1 MEKQSSL
8 ASLCNLGLVAFQYLL
23 IGVLWFLTVMFGFGF
38 TIGASTVA
46 AYITI
51 AKIKSGESDKVIYPF
66 FHGFFKNFIKSTI
79 IWVIIM
85 LIQRIAIF
93 NLLNSNFFGSFSSIA
108 WIINAFILFELFFI
122 SLYIFP
128 MIAKYE
134 NKMIAYFKTHSP
146 YCTVI
151 YLKALRLGLCSSSF
165 YFYLQIQYTFVFI
178 MVPIY
183 FFSSDSLFTDLYKNM
198 NSKRAIS

>member
-51 AKIKSGESDKVIYPF
+51 AKIKSGESDKVIFP
-66 FHGFFKNFIKSTI
+66 FHGFFKTHQITI

-93 NLLNSNFFGSFSSIA
+93 LTLRLL
-108 WIINAFILFELFFI
+108 WKFFI
-122 SLYIFP
+122 
-128 MIAKYE
+128 
-134 NKMIAYFKTHSP
+134 
-146 YCTVI
+146 YCMDH
-151 YLKALRLGLCSSSF
+151 KCF
-165 YFYLQIQYTFVFI
+165 YFI
-178 MVPIY
+178 
-183 FFSSDSLFTDLYKNM
+183 
-198 NSKRAIS
+198 

>member
-1 MEKQSSL
+1 MERQSGLS
-8 ASLCNLGLVAFQYLL
+8 SLCNLGLAAFQYLL

-46 AYITI
+46 AYITM

-66 FHGFFKNFIKSTI
+66 FQGFFKNFIKSTI
-79 IWVIIM
+79 VWIIIM

-93 NLLNSNFFGSFSSIA
+93 NLFNSNLFGSLSSIA
-108 WIINAFILFELFFI
+108 WIANAFILCELFFI

-134 NKMIAYFKTHSP
+134 NKMITYFKNSLTLLHGHLFKSL
-146 YCTVI
+146 TLGIMFIVI
-151 YLKALRLGLCSSSF
+151 LFFIFKV
-165 YFYLQIQYTFVFI
+165 QYTFVFI

-183 FFSSDSLFTDLYKNM
+183 FFSSDSLFTDLYK
-198 NSKRAIS
+198 KYE

>member
-134 NKMIAYFKTHSP
+134 NKMIAYFKNSLTLLHGHLFKSL
-146 YCTVI
+146 TLGTMFIVI
-151 YLKALRLGLCSSSF
+151 LFFIFK
-165 YFYLQIQYTFVFI
+165 IQYTFVFI

-183 FFSSDSLFTDLYKNM
+183 FFSSDSLFTDLYK
-198 NSKRAIS
+198 KYE